1 MMLRLWAA
9 VAFAIP
15 AVAVAQGDIAL
26 QLPLACTLGKDCYIN
41 DYFDRDP
48 SGGVQDFMCG
58 TTTRD
63 THRGVDFAVRDLKAM
78 RDGMDVL
85 AAATGTVTGRRD
97 GMPDIAQ
104 GSAGAPNVN
113 GRECGNGVVLDHGG
127 GWLTQY
133 CHLKEGSVTVADGDK
148 VAVGTPLGQV
158 GLSGQTSYPHVHF
171 SLYKDRQRVDPFAP
185 DMTMACGTGAGN
197 GPWADDI
204 IYRSTGLI
212 KIGLTGTPPKY
223 DDIKDHLRNH
233 ATIAADAPVMVVWA
247 YGFAFQVG
255 DVVEWSIEGPDGW
268 SFENRQQLEKGNK
281 LGLRFAGK
289 RRRNALWPEG
299 DYFANVRLIR
309 DGRLMDQRSVQS
321 RVISQ

>member
-1 MMLRLWAA
+1 MMPRLWAA

-26 QLPLACTLGKDCYIN
+26 QLPLACTLGEDCYIN

-58 TTTRD
+58 VTTRD
-63 THRGVDFAVRDLKAM
+63 THRGVDFAVRDLRAM

-97 GMPDIAQ
+97 GMPDIAH

-133 CHLKEGSVTVADGDK
+133 CHLKEGSVTVANGDQ
-148 VAVGTPLGQV
+148 VAVGTALGQV

-171 SLYKDRQRVDPFAP
+171 SLYKDRKRVDPFAP
-185 DMTMACGTGAGN
+185 DMTLACGSGG
-197 GPWADDI
+197 G
-204 IYRSTGLI
+204 
-212 KIGLTGTPPKY
+212 
-223 DDIKDHLRNH
+223 
-233 ATIAADAPVMVVWA
+233 
-247 YGFAFQVG
+247 
-255 DVVEWSIEGPDGW
+255 EWPLD
-268 SFENRQQLEKGNK
+268 R
-281 LGLRFAGK
+281 
-289 RRRNALWPEG
+289 
-299 DYFANVRLIR
+299 
-309 DGRLMDQRSVQS
+309 
-321 RVISQ
+321 